1 MCALASGTTCHA
13 TRHVIRQ
20 QRHSAA
26 RSLLTP
32 GGRQRASGGCGRAR
46 PARTMLPLSLA
57 EAALVLASLAALGGA
72 GWAFVNARL
81 YREESERDAVAQAR
95 P

>member
-1 MCALASGTTCHA
+1 MRARKRDHLPRNTPRHPSSVSSA
-13 TRHVIRQ
+13 TA
-20 QRHSAA
+20 QR
-26 RSLLTP
+26 
-32 GGRQRASGGCGRAR
+32 GRLRASGGCGCAP